1 MRQVQIKLL
10 IVDDEASIRNSLSS
24 IFGQRGLQVCSS
36 ADALLALEE
45 IGREAP
51 DILLSDL
58 NMPGMS
64 GFELLSKV
72 RRHFPGIYVIAM
84 SAAYLGNEVPP
95 GVPADAFYAKAR
107 SSPSLLLHMV
117 EDVITLQRRI
127 GPARSSLA
135 QTKSPVAAERA

>member
-10 IVDDEASIRNSLSS
+10 IVDDEASIRDSLSS
-24 IFGQRGLQVCSS
+24 IFAQRGLQVRSS
-36 ADALLALEE
+36 PDALLALEE

-72 RRHFPGIYVIAM
+72 RRNFPGIHVIAM
-84 SAAYLGNEVPP
+84 SAAYLGSEVPP

-107 SSPSLLLHMV
+107 SNPRLLVHMV
-117 EDVITLQRRI
+117 DDAITLQRRLRPD
-127 GPARSSLA
+127 GSSPA
-135 QTKSPVAAERA
+135 

>member
-1 MRQVQIKLL
+1 MRPAQTKLL
-10 IVDDEASIRNSLSS
+10 IVDDEASIRASLSN
-24 IFGQRGLQVCSS
+24 IFVQRGHQVRSS

-72 RRHFPGIYVIAM
+72 RRNFPGIHVIAM
-84 SAAYLGNEVPP
+84 SAAYVGDEVPP
-95 GVPADAFYAKAR
+95 GVPADAFYAKGR
-107 SSPSLLLHMV
+107 SNPRLLVHMV
-117 EDVITLQRRI
+117 DHAITLQRRLGQD
-127 GPARSSLA
+127 GP
-135 QTKSPVAAERA
+135 SPA